1 MTKIFCFGLGWL
13 GEIIASFAKQ
23 YDMIVEGTTS
33 SGKAGTVKWDIGDD
47 IPKEVSECCIVVAIP
62 ASKWNEKDLALFLDL
77 LVEKEITKILWVSSI
92 GVYPEGVDFV
102 FDEQTDLS
110 EVHLTKKNQSL
121 LMQEGKILNYFPNAC
136 LLRLGGLFGYER
148 HPAKYFQ
155 NDRPIKNMQAPANM
169 IHGNDAAQLL
179 LTCLS
184 KNISG
189 VVNGVPPEVPS
200 RKHFYQKAFQ
210 FLALGTPNMEDGNVG
225 KLVKSNRVNKEFEFK
240 WQYKSALA
248 VYEL

>member
-1 MTKIFCFGLGWL
+1 MTKVFCFGLGWL
-13 GEIIASFAKQ
+13 GEIVVSFANQ

-33 SGKAGTVKWDIGDD
+33 SDKAGTAKWNIGDD
-47 IPKEVSECCIVVAIP
+47 ISEEVTGCTIMVAIP
-62 ASKWNEKDLALFLDL
+62 ASKWNEKDLALFLVQ
-77 LVEKEITKILWVSSI
+77 LVEKEITNILWVSSI
-92 GVYPEGVDFV
+92 GVYPEGEDFV

-110 EVHLTKKNQSL
+110 QAHLTEKNQNL
-121 LMQEGKILNYFPNAC
+121 LMQEEKVLNNFPKAC
-136 LLRLGGLFGYER
+136 ILRLGGLFGFER

-155 NDRPIKNMQAPANM
+155 NDRPIKNVQAPANM

-210 FLALGTPNMEDGNVG
+210 FLALGTPNMEDGNIG
-225 KLVKSNRVNKEFEFK
+225 KLVKSNRVNKEFQFK

-248 VYEL
+248 AYEL

>member
-1 MTKIFCFGLGWL
+1 MTKVFCFGLGWL
-13 GEIIASFAKQ
+13 GEIVASFAKQ
-23 YDMIVEGTTS
+23 YNMIVEGTTS
-33 SGKAGTVKWDIGDD
+33 SGKAGNVKWNIGDD
-47 IPKEVSECCIVVAIP
+47 IPEEAVGCSIVVAIP
-62 ASKWNEKDLALFLDL
+62 ASKWNEKDLGLFLNQ
-77 LVEKEITKILWVSSI
+77 LVEKRITNILWVSSI
-92 GVYPEGVDFV
+92 GVYPEGEDFV

-110 EVHLTKKNQSL
+110 EIYLTEKNQNL
-121 LMQEGKILNYFPNAC
+121 LMQEGKVFNNFPKAC
-136 LLRLGGLFGYER
+136 IIRLGGLFGYER

-155 NDRPIKNMQAPANM
+155 NDRPIKNAQAPANM

-184 KNISG
+184 RNISG

-210 FLALGTPNMEDGNVG
+210 FLALGTPNLENGNTG
-225 KLVKSNRVNKEFEFK
+225 KLIKSDRVNKEFEFR

-248 VYEL
+248 AYEL